1 MFPGT
6 GKYLTVEEGREQ
18 VAGDEVGQP
27 GGQVTLGALKA
38 G

>member
-1 MFPGT
+1 MFPET
-6 GKYLTVEEGREQ
+6 GKYLTVEGREQ